1 MIQLTD
7 EQEKVIADAVHW
19 FNYSTSQTFELSG
32 SAGTG
37 KSLVLQCIV
46 NRLGLYKEQVAPCAY
61 TGAAAIV
68 MRRNN
73 FLNAR
78 TIHSLLYAYKEEKD
92 KKTKKVIKRTFE
104 YVGVNKEVRLIIVD
118 EAGMCDRHIRTDLE
132 KTGVK
137 IIVAG
142 DINQLPPISG
152 EPAYFQNPDNIH
164 YLTKIMRQNE
174 GSAIVVLSRKLL
186 NHERLYPGDYGEVLV
201 VTKSE
206 FNAHLETYIR
216 AYGIVLCGLNRTRDG
231 INSLVRESILRYDNP
246 LPNIGERLI
255 NRKNLWEKEVDNGIA
270 LVNGTVGRCLTTVDV
285 SKYNGYA
292 FTIDF
297 KPDFTDTAFSNLEV
311 DYKYF
316 LADYLTRRNM
326 NNTFDSEDDRAKME
340 YAYACTTH
348 VAQGSQ
354 FDSGIYLQEYFPHNS
369 HNLHYTGLTR
379 FKQRALYVIPDFKKV
394 YPTSTTTYKCEMLLP
409 IARVK

>member
-7 EQEKVIADAVHW
+7 EQEKVISDAVHW
-19 FNYSTSQTFELSG
+19 YNYSTEQTFELSG

-46 NRLGLYKEQVAPCAY
+46 SRLGLYKDQVAPCAY

-73 FLNAR
+73 FMNAR
-78 TIHSLLYAYKEEKD
+78 TIHSLLYSYKEEKD
-92 KKTKKVIKRTFE
+92 KKTKKVIKRVFE
-104 YVGVNKEVRLIIVD
+104 FTGVSPEVKLIIVD
-118 EAGMCDRHIRTDLE
+118 EAGMCDRYIRLDLE

-152 EPAYFQNPDNIH
+152 ETAYFQNPDKIH

-174 GSAIVVLSRKLL
+174 SSAIVMLSRKLL
-186 NHERLYPGDYGEVLV
+186 NHERLYPGNYGEVLV
-201 VTKSE
+201 IQKSE
-206 FNAHLETYIR
+206 FNNNLEKCIK
-216 AYGIVLCGLNRTRDG
+216 AYGIVLCGLNRTRDS
-231 INSLVRESILRYDNP
+231 INSTVRETILRYNNP

-255 NRKNLWEKEVDNGIA
+255 NRKNLWDKEVDNGIA

-285 SKYNGYA
+285 SKYDGYA

-297 KPDFTDTAFSNLEV
+297 KPDFTEDSFTDLEV
-311 DYKYF
+311 DYRYF
-316 LADYLTRRNM
+316 LADYVTRKNI
-326 NNTFDSEDDRAKME
+326 NNIFDPTDGRAKME

-354 FDSGIYLQEYFPHNS
+354 FNSGIYLQEFFPHNS
-369 HNLHYTGLTR
+369 NNLHYTGLTR
-379 FKQRALYVIPDFKKV
+379 FREKALYVIPDFKKV
-394 YPTSTTTYKCEMLLP
+394 YPGRSTYKCEMLLP
-409 IARVK
+409 IEKVK